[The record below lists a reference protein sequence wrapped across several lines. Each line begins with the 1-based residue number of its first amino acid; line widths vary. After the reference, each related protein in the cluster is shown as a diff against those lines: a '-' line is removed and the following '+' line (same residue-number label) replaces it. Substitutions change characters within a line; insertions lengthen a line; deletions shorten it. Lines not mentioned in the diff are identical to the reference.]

1 MWVAMNS
8 HGVRVQCVEFAIGH
22 LEKCRALGETF
33 PKFTRR
39 EKPRKQG
46 RILHLLLKSDKDLT
60 PS

>member
-8 HGVRVQCVEFAIGH
+8 HGVCIMQNV
-22 LEKCRALGETF
+22 KALGETF

-46 RILHLLLKSDKDLT
+46 GILHLLLKSDKDLT
-60 PS
+60 SSYGSYAYK

>member
-1 MWVAMNS
+1 MEL
-8 HGVRVQCVEFAIGH
+8 EFNVWSLHYA
-22 LEKCRALGETF
+22 KCKGLGETF

-60 PS
+60 PSYGSYA